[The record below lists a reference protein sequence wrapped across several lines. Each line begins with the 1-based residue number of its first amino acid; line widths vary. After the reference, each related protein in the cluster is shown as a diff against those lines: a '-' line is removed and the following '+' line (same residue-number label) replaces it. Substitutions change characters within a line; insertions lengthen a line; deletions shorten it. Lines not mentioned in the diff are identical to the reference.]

1 MSEGVKDRYK
11 RINYF
16 KSELNNYRYYQQRL
30 EELKLELEV
39 IEYELQGVKAI
50 SYGGT
55 SIENKESQAEKD
67 MKKLL
72 LIQQKGEIERKI
84 DSTKQAI
91 VKIDYV
97 LSMICDEFKELIMR
111 IYILKNDSYITQL
124 GKFDGYSLSSLQRNV
139 DKEIYKCIKN
149 LY

>member
-30 EELKLELEV
+30 EELKLELEL
-39 IEYELQGVKAI
+39 IEYELQGVKGI

-72 LIQQKGEIERKI
+72 LIQQKGEVERKI

-91 VKIDYV
+91 VKVDYV
-97 LSMICDEFKELIMR
+97 LSMICDEFKELVMR
-111 IYILKNDSYITQL
+111 LYILKNTSYENQL
-124 GKFDGYSLSSLQRNV
+124 NKFPGYSLTKLKNDVAR
-139 DKEIYKCIKN
+139 EIYKCIRK

>member
-39 IEYELQGVKAI
+39 IEYDLQGVKGI

-67 MKKLL
+67 MKKML
-72 LIQQKGEIERKI
+72 LIQQKGEVERKI

-97 LSMICDEFKELIMR
+97 LSMICNEFKELIMR
-111 IYILKNDSYITQL
+111 LYILENTSYKEQL
-124 GKFDGYSLSSLQRNV
+124 EKFKYTSLSTLKRDV
-139 DKEIYKCIKN
+139 DREIYRCIKS

>member
-1 MSEGVKDRYK
+1 MNEGVKDRYK

-30 EELKLELEV
+30 EELKLELEL
-39 IEYELQGVKAI
+39 IEYELQGVKGI

-72 LIQQKGEIERKI
+72 LIQQKGEVERKI
-84 DSTKQAI
+84 DTTKQAI

-97 LSMICDEFKELIMR
+97 LSMICDEFKELVMR
-111 IYILKNDSYITQL
+111 LYILKNTSYENQL
-124 GKFDGYSLSSLQRNV
+124 NKFPGYSLTKLKNDVAR
-139 DKEIYKCIKN
+139 EIYKCIRK